1 MTLADWLTVI
11 EIAATLAFAVSGL
24 IVAAR
29 EKLDVVGAAVVA
41 IAASFGGGTVRDVL
55 LGRRPFFWVEHQEYL
70 WAVLILAAVSWPLFV
85 RGRIAVSE
93 RVLVVPDAL
102 GLGLFSATG
111 VGLALDASMPM
122 LVAVLMGVVT
132 AVFGG
137 VVRDVLCNRVPAA
150 LYDHQ
155 PYALCA
161 FAGGW
166 LTIGCVKLGVA
177 HSTALLSGAAL
188 ASALR
193 LLAWWRGWRLP
204 GWPAA

>member
-11 EIAATLAFAVSGL
+11 EVAATLAFAVSGL

-55 LGRRPFFWVEHQEYL
+55 LSRRPFFWVEHQEYL
-70 WAVLILAAVSWPLFV
+70 WAVLILAAISWPLFV
-85 RGRIAVSE
+85 RGKIALSE
-93 RVLVVPDAL
+93 RMLVVPDAL

-111 VGLALDASMPM
+111 VGLALDAGMPL
-122 LVAVLMGVVT
+122 LVAALMGVVT

-166 LTIGCVKLGVA
+166 LTIGCVKIGVA
-177 HSTALLSGAAL
+177 HTTALLVGAAL

-193 LLAWWRGWRLP
+193 LIAWWRDWRLP
-204 GWPAA
+204 GWPEP

>member
-1 MTLADWLTVI
+1 MTLATWLTVI
-11 EIAATLAFAVSGL
+11 EIIATLAFAVSGL

-41 IAASFGGGTVRDVL
+41 IAAALL

-70 WAVLILAAVSWPLFV
+70 WAVLILAALSWPLFV

-93 RVLVVPDAL
+93 RMLVVPDAL
-102 GLGLFSATG
+102 GLGLFSASG
-111 VGLALDASMPM
+111 VGLALDIGMPS

-166 LTIGCVKLGVA
+166 LIIGSVTLGIA
-177 HSTALLSGAAL
+177 HSTALLMGAAL
-188 ASALR
+188 ASILR

>member
-1 MTLADWLTVI
+1 MTLADWLTII

-55 LGRRPFFWVEHQEYL
+55 LSRRPFFWVEHQEYL

-85 RGRIAVSE
+85 RGRLAPTE

-102 GLGLFSATG
+102 GLGLFSASG
-111 VGLALDASMPM
+111 VGLALDAGMPM
-122 LVAVLMGVVT
+122 LVAALMGVVT

-166 LTIGCVKLGVA
+166 LSIGCVELGVA
-177 HSTALLSGAAL
+177 HSSALLIGAA
-188 ASALR
+188 AATALR

>member
-1 MTLADWLTVI
+1 MLADWLTAI
-11 EIAATLAFAVSGL
+11 EIAATLAFAASGL

-29 EKLDVVGAAVVA
+29 EKLDAVGAAVVA
-41 IAASFGGGTVRDVL
+41 VAAAFGGGTVRDLL

-70 WAVLILAAVSWPLFV
+70 WAVLILAAISWPLFV
-85 RGRIAVSE
+85 RGRIAVTE

-102 GLGLFSATG
+102 GLGLFSASG
-111 VGLALDASMPM
+111 VGLALDSGMPP

-150 LYDHQ
+150 LHDHQ

-166 LTIGCVKLGVA
+166 LIIGCVKTGMA
-177 HSTALLSGAAL
+177 NSTALLAGAAL

-204 GWPAA
+204 GWPAG

>member
-1 MTLADWLTVI
+1 MSSAPPW
-11 EIAATLAFAVSGL
+11 S
-24 IVAAR
+24 R
-29 EKLDVVGAAVVA
+29 SPRRSAAVRCA
-41 IAASFGGGTVRDVL
+41 TCCWDEG
-55 LGRRPFFWVEHQEYL
+55 PFFWVEHQEYL
-70 WAVLILAAVSWPLFV
+70 WAVLILAAISWPLFV

-102 GLGLFSATG
+102 GLGLFSASG
-111 VGLALDASMPM
+111 VGLALDAGMPM

-150 LYDHQ
+150 LHDHQ

-166 LTIGCVKLGVA
+166 LIIGCVKLGVT
-177 HSTALLSGAAL
+177 STTALLAGAAL

-204 GWPAA
+204 GWPSGIG

>member
-1 MTLADWLTVI
+1 MILADFLTVI

-41 IAASFGGGTVRDVL
+41 IAAAFGGGTMRDVL

-70 WAVLILAAVSWPLFV
+70 WAVLVLAAISWPLFV

-102 GLGLFSATG
+102 GLGLFSASG
-111 VGLALDASMPM
+111 VGLALDAGMPP

-137 VVRDVLCNRVPAA
+137 VVRDVLCNHVPAA

-166 LTIGCVKLGVA
+166 LIIGCVKMGMSSA
-177 HSTALLSGAAL
+177 TALLAGAAL

-204 GWPAA
+204 GWPSG